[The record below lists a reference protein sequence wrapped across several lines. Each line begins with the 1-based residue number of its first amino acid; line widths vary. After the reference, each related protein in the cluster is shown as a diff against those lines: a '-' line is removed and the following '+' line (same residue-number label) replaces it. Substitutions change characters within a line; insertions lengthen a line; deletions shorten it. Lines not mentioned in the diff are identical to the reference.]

1 MLKVLMVGDIIGR
14 PGRKILKEKLPY
26 YIKKFAVDIV
36 IVNGENSASGNGINK
51 HIADELFCIGVDVL
65 TMGNHTWDKR
75 EIFEFIDHEPYLIRP
90 ANYPPGTPGHGS
102 VIFTTSSKYKI
113 GVINLSGRAFMT
125 PLDCPFRTADHIVE
139 KIKKETNLIIIDF
152 HAEATSE
159 KIAFGWHMDG
169 KVSAVFG
176 THTHV
181 QTADERIL
189 PLGTAYI
196 TDVGMT
202 GPRDS
207 VLGIDKNL
215 VVKKFITQLPVRFE
229 IAPGD
234 IQFNAVIVHISKST
248 GQTVYIE
255 RINEYFSQE

>member
-1 MLKVLMVGDIIGR
+1 MLRVLMVGDIVGR
-14 PGRKILKEKLPY
+14 PGRKVLRDLLRTY
-26 YIKKFAVDIV
+26 RKKFNLDLIIA
-36 IVNGENSASGNGINK
+36 NGENAAGGNGLNN
-51 HIADELFCIGVDVL
+51 AVANELYDSGIDII

-75 EIFEFIDHEPYLIRP
+75 EILDFIDHDHTLVRP

-102 VIFTTSSKYKI
+102 VIFSMDNKTKVA
-113 GVINLSGRAFMT
+113 VINLSGRVFLS
-125 PLDCPFRTADHIVE
+125 PLDCPFRCADKIIDE
-139 KIKKETNLIIIDF
+139 IKKNTQIIIIDF

-169 KVSAVFG
+169 RVSAVIG

-189 PLGTAYI
+189 PHGTGYI

-207 VLGIDKNL
+207 VLGIDKEL
-215 VVKKFITQLPVRFE
+215 VIQKFISQMPVRFE
-229 IAPGD
+229 VAAGP
-234 IQFNAVIVHISKST
+234 IQFNGIILDICRNT
-248 GQTVYIE
+248 GKTLRIE
-255 RINEYFSQE
+255 RINEIVSLQ